1 MPVQEIQKR
10 AAPILKRHDAVEAYV
25 FGSAARGEAT
35 PESDIDI
42 LVRFKTIQGLLEHIR
57 VKYDLQ
63 DTLGQR
69 VDLVQMEALRKEMRS
84 SVDRDKVRI
93 I

>member
-1 MPVQEIQKR
+1 MEVQEIQER
-10 AAPILKRHDAVEAYV
+10 AAPILRRHDAIEAYV

-42 LVRFKTIQGLLEHIR
+42 LVRFRKMYSLFEFVRAKRELRDALNRE
-57 VKYDLQ
+57 
-63 DTLGQR
+63 
-69 VDLVQMEALRKEMRS
+69 VDLVDMEALRKEMKP
-84 SVDRDKVRI
+84 SVDEDKIRI